1 MHRNAFSLAL
11 AGLCLSAAALAC
23 TETKIIEE
31 TEPAAQ
37 QDGGSSGAT
46 PTDPG
51 AGVDP
56 LAELAPDWQVKAAK
70 YLDGKAK
77 SWLAAPPPVANIA
90 CTMSCHTTFSL
101 VMSRSALGDAKVPA
115 ADTARK
121 SFEARVSEGIAGTAT
136 PFYGKDAQA
145 KVKESHA
152 TEAVLNAAA
161 LSLDDLGAG
170 RALSASTK
178 SALDRMWSQQRAD
191 GAWDWLEFSLEPWET
206 RNDWGAAMAALVAGS
221 VPAGTS
227 TTQAAGTTKVIGY
240 LKKRL
245 TAMAL
250 HDRITVLWASGA
262 LKGLLDEEQ
271 SASVVAEL
279 VATQREDGGFA
290 LGAWGKGDLADSKA
304 ESDGYATA
312 LGALALCRGTTQ
324 GAKGAE
330 ARKALT
336 WIAKNQAADGSW
348 PGRSLNSES
357 ARAKGFMTDA
367 ATSYASLAIATCT
380 AK

>member
-1 MHRNAFSLAL
+1 MHRNAFSLLL

-31 TEPAAQ
+31 NEPAAQ
-37 QDGGSSGAT
+37 QDGGSSGVN
-46 PTDPG
+46 PDPG

-56 LAELAPDWQVKAAK
+56 LAALSPDWQVKAAS

-101 VMSRSALGDAKVPA
+101 VISRSALGDAKVPA

-121 SFEARVSEGIAGTAT
+121 SFEARVTEAVAGTAT

-161 LSLDDLGAG
+161 LSLDDLGSG

-178 SALDRMWSQQRAD
+178 SALDRMWSLQRAD

-221 VPAGTS
+221 VPASTS
-227 TTQAAGTTKVIGY
+227 TAQAAGTTKVIGY

-262 LKGLLDEEQ
+262 LKGLLDAEQ
-271 SASVVAEL
+271 TASVVSEL
-279 VATQREDGGFA
+279 VATQRDDGGFA
-290 LGAWGKGDLADSKA
+290 LGAWGKGDLADTKA
-304 ESDGYATA
+304 TSDGYATA
-312 LGALALCRGTTQ
+312 LGALALCRGTTD

-336 WIAKNQAADGSW
+336 WLAKNQASDGSW
-348 PGRSLNSES
+348 PGRSLNSET

-367 ATSYASLAIATCT
+367 ATAYASLAITTCS

>member
-1 MHRNAFSLAL
+1 MHRNAFSLLL

-23 TETKIIEE
+23 TQTKIIEE
-31 TEPAAQ
+31 NEPAAQ
-37 QDGGSSGAT
+37 QDGGSSGAN
-46 PTDPG
+46 PDPA
-51 AGVDP
+51 AGPDP
-56 LAELAPDWQVKAAK
+56 LAALSPDWQVKAAS
-70 YLDGKAK
+70 YLDGRAKA
-77 SWLAAPPPVANIA
+77 WLASPPPVANIA
-90 CTMSCHTTFSL
+90 CTMSCHTTFSV
-101 VMSRSALGDAKVPA
+101 VMSRSALGDAKLPA
-115 ADTARK
+115 ADAARK
-121 SFEARVSEGIAGTAT
+121 SFEARVTEGIAGTAT

-161 LSLDDLGAG
+161 LSLDDLGSG

-178 SALDRMWSQQRAD
+178 SALDRMWSLQRAD

-221 VPAGTS
+221 VPASTS
-227 TTQAAGTTKVIGY
+227 TAQAAGTTKVIGY

-245 TAMAL
+245 TAMAM

-271 SASVVAEL
+271 SASIVAEL
-279 VATQREDGGFA
+279 VATQRDDGGFA
-290 LGAWGKGDLADSKA
+290 IGAWGKGDLADSKA
-304 ESDGYATA
+304 TSDGYATA
-312 LGALALCRGTTQ
+312 LGALALCRGTTD

-336 WIAKNQAADGSW
+336 WLAKSQAADGSW

-367 ATSYASLAIATCT
+367 ATSYASLAIATCS